1 MGAYLQALANSGT
14 LSHNPALERKLLEI
28 AGLPQPPEETA
39 VSHVPE
45 LSEGQIDHVSR
56 SSLTPEQVKVIL
68 TVNKALKSGQIPRE
82 VAISTL
88 MHTLGLDEE
97 QAAVFIPAEE
107 PEEDLETEP
116 AEPGAEKPTSAEPGA
131 EKPTSAEP
139 AESETPTDPTDEDES
154 VDDDIG
160 EEDDEDEKE
169 KKKVD

>member
-1 MGAYLQALANSGT
+1 
-14 LSHNPALERKLLEI
+14 LS
-28 AGLPQPPEETA
+28 
-39 VSHVPE
+39 
-45 LSEGQIDHVSR
+45 
-56 SSLTPEQVKVIL
+56 PEQVKVIL

-107 PEEDLETEP
+107 PEEDLETGP
-116 AEPGAEKPTSAEPGA
+116 GVEPGAEKPTSAE
-131 EKPTSAEP
+131 S